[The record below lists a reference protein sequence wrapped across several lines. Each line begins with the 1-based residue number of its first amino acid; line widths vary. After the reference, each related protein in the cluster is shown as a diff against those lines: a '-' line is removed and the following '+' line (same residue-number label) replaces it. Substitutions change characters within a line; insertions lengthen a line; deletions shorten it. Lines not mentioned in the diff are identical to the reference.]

1 MEALRL
7 ALARAGKLIV
17 TGCARLVNEA
27 LGEAD
32 YNVCSH
38 AGRTV
43 CLNRQGSGEGQPW
56 AASSMTED
64 EWAFFIR
71 YVETEGRGRPPSDH
85 RRVLDAIF
93 LVALTGRPWR
103 HLPAEFGGWGTVYQ
117 QFRRWTK
124 MGLWDAVLDDIE
136 AASTSGQPHR
146 QIPAGRIAAYLRP
159 LREKVVAA
167 RARVHCQSAT
177 GMGLRAP
184 VKRR

>member
-7 ALARAGKLIV
+7 ALAWAGKLIV

-27 LGEAD
+27 SGEAD

-43 CLNRQGSGEGQPW
+43 CLSRQRSGKGRFW

-64 EWAFFIR
+64 EWAFFSR

-103 HLPAEFGGWGTVYQ
+103 HLPTEFGSWGSVYQ

-124 MGLWDAVLDDIE
+124 MGLWDAVLDDVE
-136 AASTSGQPHR
+136 AAAASGDPHR
-146 QIPAGRIAAYLRP
+146 QILAGRTVAGLRR

-167 RARVHCQSAT
+167 RTRARRQGAT
-177 GMGLRAP
+177 GMRSRASA
-184 VKRR
+184 KRR